1 MTRKDSQQYEKNLV
15 CFLRLFQN
23 RPHHLAKY
31 FLDNKCFNDDFITS
45 ITQSR
50 KLVDLSEKYDLG
62 ELPNIY
68 FLNFKEMI
76 KFYENLSNE
85 YNLDGL
91 DDQKVQD
98 ELNVKLDQL
107 LKSEKYEEAIK
118 LRDFM
123 IQNNIKRKN

>member
-1 MTRKDSQQYEKNLV
+1 MSNRDLSQYERNLV

-31 FLDNKCFNDDFITS
+31 FVDNNCFNEGFIENIS
-45 ITQSR
+45 KSK
-50 KLVDLSEKYDLG
+50 KLIDIGEKYEIG

-68 FLNFKEMI
+68 FTNFKEML
-76 KFYENLSNE
+76 KFYENLSYE
-85 YNLDGL
+85 YNVEGL
-91 DDQKVQD
+91 DENKLRQ
-98 ELNVKLDQL
+98 ELNDKLDDY
-107 LKSEKYEEAIK
+107 LKLEKYEEAIK

>member
-1 MTRKDSQQYEKNLV
+1 MTRKESQQYEKNLL

-31 FLDNKCFNDDFITS
+31 FLENQCFTEEFINN
-45 ITQSR
+45 ITQSK
-50 KLVDLSEKYDLG
+50 KLIDLGEKYDLG
-62 ELPNIY
+62 EIPNIY
-68 FLNFKEMI
+68 FLNFKDML

-85 YNLDGL
+85 YNLEGL
-91 DDQKVQD
+91 DEDKVKE
-98 ELNVKLDQL
+98 ELNSKLDDL
-107 LKSEKYEEAIK
+107 LKLEKYEEAIK